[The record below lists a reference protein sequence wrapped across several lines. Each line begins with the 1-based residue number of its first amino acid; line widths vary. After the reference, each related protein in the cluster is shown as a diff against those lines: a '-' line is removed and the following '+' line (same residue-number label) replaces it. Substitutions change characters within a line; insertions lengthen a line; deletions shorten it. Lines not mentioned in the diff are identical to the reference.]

1 MAGNHEGLTDS
12 DIGMVDALSTI
23 MEVFVALG
31 IEPSVLSGPLEFQR
45 DAQLAAGRTNAALV
59 LDLLID
65 GVRDPERARR
75 RQVLRLFRQEPPK
88 GSA

>member
-59 LDLLID
+59 LGPRTRTAAASSPTVSTGTAKGL
-65 GVRDPERARR
+65 G
-75 RQVLRLFRQEPPK
+75 LRTII
-88 GSA
+88 GS